1 MDCSMPGFPAQHK
14 LLWKQLFLTSKLSLP
29 LTLSV
34 RARKRQG
41 WAKNSLSTGNNS
53 KVKVLSRV
61 QLFATPRT
69 VAYQAP
75 LSMGFFQARVLE
87 WVAIS
92 FSRGSSRPRD
102 RTWVSSIADRR
113 FTVWAT
119 RKAHAGNSGNNE
131 NEADWSWRDSG
142 YFSCRSHFHNMRV
155 SSL

>member
-1 MDCSMPGFPAQHK
+1 MDCSMPGFPVQHK

-34 RARKRQG
+34 RARKRQE

-53 KVKVLSRV
+53 KVAQSCPTLCDPMDYSLPGSSVHGL
-61 QLFATPRT
+61 
-69 VAYQAP
+69 
-75 LSMGFFQARVLE
+75 FQARVLE

-92 FSRGSSRPRD
+92 FSRGSSWPRD

-113 FTVWAT
+113 FTIWAT
-119 RKAHAGNSGNNE
+119 REAHAGNSGNNK
-131 NEADWSWRDSG
+131 NEADWSWRDCG
-142 YFSCRSHFHNMRV
+142 YFSCRSHFHNLRV